1 MRRRSPDPQTFEVIR
16 MPTPSKQFLAIAGF
30 AMTLLAS
37 TSSAVF
43 AEQPNAVTI
52 KNFDFSPMSLTVKA
66 GTTVTWKNLDGE
78 PHTITSVDG
87 LFRSGALDSDET
99 YSFRFDKPGTYKYV
113 CSIHPRMTAS
123 IVVK

>member
-1 MRRRSPDPQTFEVIR
+1 